1 MSDSDNDTT
10 IAEHLANLR
19 GVASKRQ
26 IAAQLHCRPDSREVE
41 LAHARLQQGL
51 SSDLLGIGRPINP
64 ESAPDGRSGDAAK
77 TRRKHHGKGA
87 YQTRMRE
94 EAAAYWSAVN
104 STSQA
109 KTKTGGSVKTSCESS
124 PWEMPKTSRRKMEKF
139 RLPDGTWYQVRE
151 GYFSI
156 NDLASYLGCQRA
168 TLKKYIPLVGIPIR
182 LRGDYLVSE
191 WHAKLLIGFVRSMSY
206 R

>member
-1 MSDSDNDTT
+1 
-10 IAEHLANLR
+10 
-19 GVASKRQ
+19 
-26 IAAQLHCRPDSREVE
+26 
-41 LAHARLQQGL
+41 
-51 SSDLLGIGRPINP
+51 
-64 ESAPDGRSGDAAK
+64 
-77 TRRKHHGKGA
+77 
-87 YQTRMRE
+87 MRE

-109 KTKTGGSVKTSCESS
+109 KTKSEHAVKTSCESS
-124 PWEMPKTSRRKMEKF
+124 PWQVPPKLKRKEMEKF

-156 NDLASYLGCQRA
+156 NDLVAYLGTTRN
-168 TLKKYIPLVGIPIR
+168 TLRKYITAVGIPIR

-191 WHAKLLIGFVRSMSY
+191 WHAKLLIGFVRSMT